1 MRRAEQELIPR
12 REPLE
17 PRAVLAFG
25 PVAQRLMAR
34 VLEYSDVELAQ
45 WTGVTNDELVVLLGD
60 GSGEAVLPWVDGVI
74 YLGSDPRAPGLFV
87 PTAIETKA
95 PLELVARSLLRR
107 SPPPLAVS
115 LEPPRIVPLVK
126 ARRLSRALV
135 EQRVRGGRGD

>member
-34 VLEYSDVELAQ
+34 VLEHSDAELAQ
-45 WTGVTNDELVVLLGD
+45 WTGVANDDLVVLLGE
-60 GSGEAVLPWVDGVI
+60 SLPWVDGVI

-107 SPPPLAVS
+107 SPPPVAVS

-135 EQRVRGGRGD
+135 EARARGGRGD